1 MRPNPAAPL
10 LSRGRATWTCSR
22 CKNAKPTLFDS
33 TSRTLSSR
41 AARPVRI
48 LRPRKAVYWA
58 AAGGSL
64 GGSLLFFG
72 DDIKHGWRAA
82 ERTGRV
88 VTTLAV
94 NINEYAK
101 KDRLL
106 RSHEL
111 TTVTLKLPRDIET
124 GAGRS

>member
-1 MRPNPAAPL
+1 MRPSTGALL

-22 CKNAKPTLFDS
+22 CKNVKPTLLDDTYRSYTS
-33 TSRTLSSR
+33 TSRT
-41 AARPVRI
+41 ARSVRI
-48 LRPRKAVYWA
+48 IRPRKAVYWA

-88 VTTLAV
+88 VSTLAV
-94 NINEYAK
+94 NINEYVGQEFVQQG
-101 KDRLL
+101 LN
-106 RSHEL
+106 
-111 TTVTLKLPRDIET
+111 
-124 GAGRS
+124 

>member
-1 MRPNPAAPL
+1 MRLNPGAPL

-22 CKNAKPTLFDS
+22 CKNTKPTLLDNPC
-33 TSRTLSSR
+33 RTFSAR
-41 AARPVRI
+41 TARPVRI

-94 NINEYAK
+94 NINEYAEMES
-101 KDRLL
+101 LL
-106 RSHEL
+106 RNHEL
-111 TTVTLKLPRDIET
+111 TTATLKLPRDLET

>member
-1 MRPNPAAPL
+1 MRINPSVPF
-10 LSRGRATWTCSR
+10 LSRGQGRATWTCSR
-22 CKNAKPTLFDS
+22 CKNAKPTFLDA
-33 TSRTLSSR
+33 TSRTFSSR
-41 AARPVRI
+41 ADRPVRI
-48 LRPRKAVYWA
+48 VRPTKGVYWA

-94 NINEYAK
+94 NINEY
-101 KDRLL
+101 
-106 RSHEL
+106 
-111 TTVTLKLPRDIET
+111 V
-124 GAGRS
+124 GRGCLF

>member
-1 MRPNPAAPL
+1 MRPNPWAPL

-22 CKNAKPTLFDS
+22 CKHAKPTLLDNPC
-33 TSRTLSSR
+33 RTFRSR
-41 AARPVRI
+41 AGRPVRI

-72 DDIKHGWRAA
+72 DDIKHGWHAA

-88 VTTLAV
+88 VSTLAV
-94 NINEYAK
+94 NINEYAET
-101 KDRLL
+101 DLRL
-106 RSHEL
+106 RKHEL
-111 TTVTLKLPRDIET
+111 TTAILKLPRDVET
-124 GAGRS
+124 GTGRS